1 MRTQKP
7 RKVPPVTAGLLLLQR
22 RLSGPDLR
30 LPRETMGQGRRGQ
43 VDQLPSSNE
52 QLSATK
58 AANWRLDGVDHVLPL
73 ALLTGGVTETT
84 MAGDNRHS
92 RSNSFPC
99 QRNL

>member
-1 MRTQKP
+1 MVFPSPSFRSPHEDPEAPQSAP
-7 RKVPPVTAGLLLLQR
+7 RHSGASIIAAP
-22 RLSGPDLR
+22 LSGPDLR

-73 ALLTGGVTETT
+73 ARLTG
-84 MAGDNRHS
+84 A
-92 RSNSFPC
+92 
-99 QRNL
+99 